1 MALALVG
8 AWVWSRP
15 TFEGPARSLIDIHG
29 RVVALSGGEA
39 IPGAYVIVN
48 LRGATVDRRGRA
60 GAYGCFAESGVAQAD
75 AEGNWRYQVEIV
87 DAEATQILLD
97 PTLRVY
103 APGWVRAQEL
113 KSPYKATPIQASF
126 DTENRIALVPS
137 DDGLDARLGHLQ
149 TLNWDNCDFE
159 SARYVS
165 NGWVALHLAIN
176 AEVWRNWCTA
186 DGPWHEHRT
195 AHDFGRVIRLLARPV
210 QAEVQLATYR
220 KAARDFPTMNPA
232 MGHKTID
239 GLASSLAGDIYHERR
254 LSLRSIVP
262 LHESSDMD
270 PRPEYP
276 EAAARWDSTVGSKPP
291 LTSEQQA
298 AVCAR
303 FDPEHFVYTEEQ
315 PSSG

>member
-1 MALALVG
+1 MGRRRWLLGGGLVVALALVG

-137 DDGLDARLGHLQ
+137 DNSLEARLGHLDRL
-149 TLNWDNCDFE
+149 TPDNCDF
-159 SARYVS
+159 SPAHLAP
-165 NGWVALHLAIN
+165 NGWVALHLAIQ
-176 AEVWRNWCTA
+176 AEVWHNWCRA
-186 DGPWHEHRT
+186 GGAWHQNRS
-195 AHDFGRVIRLLARPV
+195 AHEFGRIAMLLARPRYIELSAL
-210 QAEVQLATYR
+210 QRWNDGATGDRSRAALYRIAELIPTYS
-220 KAARDFPTMNPA
+220 
-232 MGHKTID
+232 MG
-239 GLASSLAGDIYHERR
+239 
-254 LSLRSIVP
+254 
-262 LHESSDMD
+262 DMD
-270 PRPEYP
+270 RRPTDGTR
-276 EAAARWDSTVGSKPP
+276 AAHWDATIGSKPP
-291 LTSEQQA
+291 VTSEQQA

>member
-1 MALALVG
+1 MGRRRWWVGTGLVVALALVG

-60 GAYGCFAESGVAQAD
+60 GAYGCFAESGVARAD

-113 KSPYKATPIQASF
+113 RSPYKVTPIQASF

-137 DDGLDARLGHLQ
+137 DNSLEARLGHLDRL
-149 TLNWDNCDFE
+149 TPDNCDF
-159 SARYVS
+159 SPAHLGP
-165 NGWVALHLAIN
+165 NGWVDLHLAIQ
-176 AEVWRNWCTA
+176 AEVWRNWCRA
-186 DGPWHEHRT
+186 DGAWHQNRS
-195 AHDFGRVIRLLARPV
+195 AHEFGRIILRLVRPTSV
-210 QAEVQLATYR
+210 ELLGPHGLTDSKAVDQVLETLYRVSELVRTY
-220 KAARDFPTMNPA
+220 
-232 MGHKTID
+232 
-239 GLASSLAGDIYHERR
+239 
-254 LSLRSIVP
+254 VP
-262 LHESSDMD
+262 SDAN
-270 PRPEYP
+270 PRPTHV

-291 LTSEQQA
+291 VTSEQQA
-298 AVCAR
+298 TVCAR
-303 FDPEHFVYTEEQ
+303 FDPELFVYTEEQ
-315 PSSG
+315 P